1 MVVVTATYQGL
12 VIFERERENQHT
24 KKTKVMKNG
33 FKIKNALFSF
43 CHVNM
48 SFYFC
53 PRTTIIVEKMVN
65 QLLWLS
71 VAAAN
76 ALQKNF
82 CNEKIYTA
90 TKRLKVQK

>member
-1 MVVVTATYQGL
+1 
-12 VIFERERENQHT
+12 
-24 KKTKVMKNG
+24 MKNG
-33 FKIKNALFSF
+33 SKIKNALFSH
-43 CHVNM
+43 CHVNKP
-48 SFYFC
+48 FYFC

-76 ALQKNF
+76 ALQKKF
-82 CNEKIYTA
+82 CNEKISTA